1 MSQYKLLLIEDD
13 SSIRDILTYS
23 LSREGFSISCV
34 CNGKDGLKAIEKF
47 SPDLILL
54 DLMLPDMSGFDIC
67 KEVTRK
73 YQLPIIMLT
82 ARTDIVDKVL
92 GLELGAD
99 DYIPK
104 PFDIR
109 ELVARIKVI
118 LRRVENVP
126 KKYNDLYINKSV
138 RINTQARTV
147 FRNEL
152 EVKLKPKEYDLLLL
166 FSHNKN
172 RVFTRDEILDK
183 VWSMDFTGDLRT
195 VDVHVQRLRKKLN
208 SPSSPPIIETVF
220 GLGYKMNLIEEGCI
234 TV

>member
-67 KEVTRK
+67 KEVTQK

-126 KKYNDLYINKSV
+126 KKYNDLYINNSV

-152 EVKLKPKEYDLLLL
+152 EVKLKPKEYELLLM

>member
-23 LSREGFSISCV
+23 LSKEGFLVNCAN
-34 CNGKDGLKAIEKF
+34 NGNDGLKAVDKF
-47 SPDLILL
+47 CPDLIIL
-54 DLMLPDMSGFDIC
+54 DLMLPDISGFDIC
-67 KEVTRK
+67 KEVSQK
-73 YQLPIIMLT
+73 YHLPIIMLT

-118 LRRVENVP
+118 LRRMENIP
-126 KKYNDLYINKSV
+126 KKYNDLYVNSSV
-138 RINTQARTV
+138 RINTQGRTV
-147 FRNEL
+147 FRDEI
-152 EVKLKPKEYDLLLL
+152 EVKLKPKEYELLLL
-166 FSHNKN
+166 FSNNKN
-172 RVFTRDEILDK
+172 RVFTRDEILDR
-183 VWSMDFTGDLRT
+183 VWGMDFTGDFRT
-195 VDVHVQRLRKKLN
+195 VDVHVQRLRRKLD
-208 SPSSPPIIETVF
+208 SPSSPSIIDTVF
-220 GLGYKMNLIEEGCI
+220 GLGYKMNLIEERCS

>member
-23 LSREGFSISCV
+23 LSREGFLVNCAS
-34 CNGKDGLKAIEKF
+34 NGKDGLKALEEF
-47 SPDLILL
+47 CPDLIIL

-67 KEVTRK
+67 KKISQK

-118 LRRVENVP
+118 LRRIENMP
-126 KKYNDLYINKSV
+126 KKYSYLYINSSV

-147 FRNEL
+147 FRDEL
-152 EVKLKPKEYDLLLL
+152 EVKLKPKEFDLLLL
-166 FSHNKN
+166 LSYNKN
-172 RVFTRDEILDK
+172 RVFTRDEILDR

-195 VDVHVQRLRKKLN
+195 VDVHVQRLRKKLD

-220 GLGYKMNLIEEGCI
+220 GLGYKMNLIEEGCT